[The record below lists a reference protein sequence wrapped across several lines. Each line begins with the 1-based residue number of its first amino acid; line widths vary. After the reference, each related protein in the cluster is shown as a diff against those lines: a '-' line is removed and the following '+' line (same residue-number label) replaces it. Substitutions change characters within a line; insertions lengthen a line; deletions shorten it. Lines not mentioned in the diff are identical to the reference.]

1 MRPPPR
7 KPLPMGPPQQVPDH
21 KIRKL
26 ALAGHNPSEIARRL
40 HLSQNA
46 VWLRIQT
53 LGLPRN
59 PRITST
65 LVDKVLRMYFN
76 GIPATKIM
84 WVTGLPSSTVRTILD
99 TVRPQVKAATHAR
112 GGSRRTR
119 KTPVPVSIDDLGGDR
134 PA

>member
-7 KPLPMGPPQQVPDH
+7 KPLPMGPAQQVPDSQ
-21 KIRKL
+21 IREL

-40 HLSQNA
+40 RLSQNA

-59 PRITST
+59 PRITSN
-65 LVDKVLRMYFN
+65 LVDKVLRLYFN

-84 WVTGLPSSTVRTILD
+84 WVTGLPPRTVRTILD
-99 TVRPQVKAATHAR
+99 TVRSKVKTSSDTCR
-112 GGSRRTR
+112 
-119 KTPVPVSIDDLGGDR
+119 
-134 PA
+134 